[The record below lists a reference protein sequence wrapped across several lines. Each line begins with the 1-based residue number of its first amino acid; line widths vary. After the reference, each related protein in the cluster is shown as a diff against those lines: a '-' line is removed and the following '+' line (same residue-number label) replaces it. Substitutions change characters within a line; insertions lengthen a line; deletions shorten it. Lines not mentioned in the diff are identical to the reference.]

1 MAESIQLSPLV
12 REIFTKYG
20 TRRRYHAGEV
30 LEQKG
35 DAALQAGYL
44 AEGHIRTFCLSPNG
58 DEISLFYL
66 GPGELFGSAAL
77 LSRSP
82 VMVSLSAVTDAE
94 GLPAAGGP
102 LLGPLGRG
110 GRDAPGPA
118 DPFCPADRHAVR
130 LSLLRPFHGG
140 RQAVAYF
147 LHTCCAASGPRHPLH
162 PRGRSRPS
170 PGMSRIS
177 VTRIL
182 RRFREAGILRQA
194 YRRIEV
200 LQPHRLLEVFGS
212 LGYFLD

>member
-94 GLPAAGGP
+94 AC
-102 LLGPLGRG
+102 LL
-110 GRDAPGPA
+110 
-118 DPFCPADRHAVR
+118 PADRFWARWAEAGGTPQDLLTHFVR
-130 LSLLRPFHGG
+130 RIAMLSDYLCCAHFTADDKR
-140 RQAVAYF
+140 VASF
-147 LHTCCAASGPRHPLH
+147 LHTCCAASGPVIPYTHEQIAAVT
-162 PRGRSRPS
+162 
-170 PGMSRIS
+170 GMSRIS

>member
-44 AEGHIRTFCLSPNG
+44 
-58 DEISLFYL
+58 EISLVYL

-94 GLPAAGGP
+94 AC
-102 LLGPLGRG
+102 LL
-110 GRDAPGPA
+110 
-118 DPFCPADRHAVR
+118 PADRFWARWAEAGGTPQDLLTHFVR
-130 LSLLRPFHGG
+130 RIAMLSDYLCCAHFTEDDKR
-140 RQAVAYF
+140 VAYF
-147 LHTCCAASGPRHPLH
+147 LHTCCAASGPVIPYTHEQIAAVT
-162 PRGRSRPS
+162 
-170 PGMSRIS
+170 GMSRIS